1 MCFRKSR
8 SHSGKLGPK
17 IKMSERIGKQA
28 ERQKK
33 AKESLYYKA
42 DAKFHYVMFKLNTL
56 NDTDIPRI

>member
-1 MCFRKSR
+1 
-8 SHSGKLGPK
+8 
-17 IKMSERIGKQA
+17 MSERIGKQA

-33 AKESLYYKA
+33 TKESLYYKA